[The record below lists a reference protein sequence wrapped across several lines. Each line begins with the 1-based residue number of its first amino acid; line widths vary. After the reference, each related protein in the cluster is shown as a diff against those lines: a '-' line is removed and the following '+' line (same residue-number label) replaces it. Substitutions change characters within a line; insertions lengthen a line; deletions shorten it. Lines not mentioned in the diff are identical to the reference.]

1 MQKVGVLV
9 VCYGARETAMVDAF
23 ARSPNY
29 KVNLYIVDKQR
40 NPFNIEKAAKHVVI
54 PDLSIKET
62 CKFAE
67 ANKNEIDFAIVGP
80 EKPIIEGVRDL
91 LEQRTGIP
99 VICPKKDYAIEASK
113 VQQRQLFQEIVP
125 DANPRFKVFHPE
137 DYKNTEA
144 VKKDV
149 YSWLAE
155 LDKNGRAH
163 V

>member
-9 VCYGARETAMVDAF
+9 VWYGTRETAMVDAF

-99 VICPKKDYAIEASK
+99 EICPKQQFAIEVSK
-113 VQQRQLFQEIVP
+113 VEQRLLFQEIAP
-125 DANPRFKVFHPE
+125 EANPRFRIFDPNDFKGTGDV
-137 DYKNTEA
+137 KNA
-144 VKKDV
+144 V
-149 YSWLAE
+149 YSWLDQ
-155 LDKNGRAH
+155 L
-163 V
+163 